1 MGWRGPEV
9 TGSFPHTF
17 RTPKQTW
24 DFVSYFLVFVPAPH
38 PPTPALRPHPPPA
51 LPAISQ
57 ASCYSFLHS
66 KWDGVLVSFYPLLK
80 SFLHRSWLMLCLL
93 KK

>member
-1 MGWRGPEV
+1 MGWKGPEV

-17 RTPKQTW
+17 PTPKQTW

-38 PPTPALRPHPPPA
+38 PRPPSSPPA